1 MLLAFFICVTR
12 RDGQQVISNVLSD
25 WRRIMDYGPNSEE
38 EACCRALILSPY
50 LYAKGKHG
58 SIGLIHVLQI
68 QNFV

>member
-1 MLLAFFICVTR
+1 MHLASFICVTR
-12 RDGQQVISNVLSD
+12 RDGHQVSATFIGLEKDNGL
-25 WRRIMDYGPNSEE
+25 RPNSGED
-38 EACCRALILSPY
+38 ACCRALILSPY